1 MRNVYILLKYGLKRR
16 KKKGYNLL
24 RSFGSFSAILI
35 PGAVFGFVLGVLF
48 YKTFMSIPPI
58 MVYNE
63 YNMLDFIFGIWILM
77 LSFLFIISYAPFISL
92 NLFESNDTPFLLTL
106 PIKKSSIFFASSIES
121 LFMAG
126 IPLFMLIPLPI
137 IYSIAVHANPIYA
150 TLSTIFLI
158 ILILALSNILGVA
171 VSFVISRTAA
181 KFWGMSAYFV
191 AVLFYFLIMYSPLA
205 KTENSAQISYYIAKI
220 KFLIG
225 LIFSHYMF
233 TNWLI
238 KGIKGN
244 ILFMIIPFFFGIALI
259 YITYKIGNYLDFS
272 ITRRKIR
279 RELKIKKSPSSFP
292 ILKKNLKLIKRDPQV
307 LYIIALTVIFPI
319 ILFYSSKNI
328 LVPFIVFLL
337 YSPFYS
343 ALVTSK
349 LFTKDI
355 NVMPLPLTLP
365 LRKEILILS
374 SPLLPS
380 IIFTILY
387 ILLILFVDRANIAL
401 YILIPFVSLLFFS
414 ISCYSVYVLIRN
426 PDRDYN
432 KKNVFTLVESLGIE
446 FGSLFISFL
455 LIVGG
460 YVTFSRLSKSN
471 HPITTSLFLYLKNH
485 PSYFNITLIA
495 FIIGLILTIYLFIFS
510 MNSFRKL
517 SRNLE

>member
-1 MRNVYILLKYGLKRR
+1 MRDVYILLKYGLKRR
-16 KKKGYNLL
+16 KKKGSNLL
-24 RSFGSFSAILI
+24 KPFGSFSAILI
-35 PGAVFGFVLGVLF
+35 LGAALGFALGVLL
-48 YKTFMSIPPI
+48 YKTFMSVPPI
-58 MVYNE
+58 IVYHG
-63 YNMLDFIFGIWILM
+63 YNMLDFVFGIWILM

-92 NLFESNDTPFLLTL
+92 NLFESNDTPFLLAL

-137 IYSIAVHANPIYA
+137 VYSIAVHANPLFA
-150 TLSTIFLI
+150 TVSTIFLI
-158 ILILALSNILGVA
+158 ISILALSNIIGVA

-181 KFWGMSAYFV
+181 KFWGMLAYFV
-191 AVLFYFLIMYSPLA
+191 AILFYFLIMYSPFA
-205 KTENSAQISYYIAKI
+205 KTDNSAQISYYIAKI

-225 LIFSHYMF
+225 LVFSPYMF

-238 KGIKGN
+238 EGIKGN
-244 ILFMIIPFFFGIALI
+244 ILFMFIPLFFGIALI

-272 ITRRKIR
+272 ITRRKTTHR
-279 RELKIKKSPSSFP
+279 LKIKENPSSFP

-307 LYIIALTVIFPI
+307 LYIIALTVIFPL

-349 LFTKDI
+349 LFAKDI

-365 LRKEILILS
+365 LRKETLIFS

-387 ILLILFVDRANIAL
+387 ILLILFVSRTNIAL

-414 ISCYSVYVLIRN
+414 ISCYSVYVLLRN

-446 FGSLFISFL
+446 FGSLFISFI

-460 YVTFSRLSKSN
+460 YVTFGRLSKSDN
-471 HPITTSLFLYLKNH
+471 PIIISLFLYLKNH
-485 PSYFNITLIA
+485 PSYFNIALILFIVGLTLI
-495 FIIGLILTIYLFIFS
+495 IYLFVFS
-510 MNSFRKL
+510 INSFKKL
-517 SRNLE
+517 SKNLE